1 LIHAGARGKGRAG
14 TGSVCVPLV
23 VCNGEV
29 GISGEGD
36 SLASADGGVTGG
48 DGDATRRGGDG
59 DAGVGGVREAGAGGI
74 ADTAEGIEVRASPDA
89 EGVGGV
95 GVEGTAEGELDLGG
109 GGGAG
114 SRAANARRPRNIRSP
129 PRRCKL
135 KVSPIRSNGIAPH
148 RAVKVYNHRIS
159 PALVSKGYGLR

>member
-1 LIHAGARGKGRAG
+1 VRARRCLAGDEGRALAVVITRENACSGTGSHILGAGGVEGDGLAGAEGIGSSGEAGGGGAIDGDGGGSGGISAAAPKGGSHAVGRGCCGTDVNLIHAGARGKGRAG

-59 DAGVGGVREAGAGGI
+59 DVEVGGVR
-74 ADTAEGIEVRASPDA
+74 
-89 EGVGGV
+89 
-95 GVEGTAEGELDLGG
+95 
-109 GGGAG
+109 
-114 SRAANARRPRNIRSP
+114 
-129 PRRCKL
+129 
-135 KVSPIRSNGIAPH
+135 
-148 RAVKVYNHRIS
+148 
-159 PALVSKGYGLR
+159 